1 MASPLLSP
9 PETLPDRLPRLL
21 DEGGIVVCSYCFPPM
36 AVGSAFIL
44 DRVLSQFDLGETVVY
59 AGRYHGF
66 TTHLDDFGKTKA
78 EVVFR
83 DVPRWWP
90 RRDRELRVGKLHV
103 PVRIRTLGNLFV
115 SLRVA
120 FDLARELRK
129 PERKALLVV
138 YPTQP
143 FLLAGCLAALTT
155 KKPFLV
161 YLTDVYVEGLPRGK
175 RVGRLIERYMA
186 RRASALFGM
195 SDAHCAQLAGRM
207 RAQGVEDPL
216 VVEIP
221 QPYVPP
227 SEGATLTRPLEG
239 KPAILF
245 TGAIYNQ
252 HVDSVQRLIEALD
265 RPSLADLDPRFNIFS
280 QFDAETLAQEGIEIG
295 GRVSLRSATVD
306 ETLAGQRAADILFLA
321 MSFTVS
327 EAVRTTGSPTKTP
340 EYLAAGRPILV
351 HAPSES
357 YVARYAR
364 EYGWGEVVSEPDV
377 HAVAH
382 AIRRLATDEARQAEL
397 VAAAAATLPRHLAPV
412 VAETFRQTVRKV
424 VADGAR

>member
-1 MASPLLSP
+1 MASPSISP
-9 PETLPDRLPRLL
+9 PEPALDDRPRLL

-36 AVGSAFIL
+36 AVGPAFIL
-44 DRVLSQFDLGETVVY
+44 DRLLSQLDLGETVVY

-66 TTHLDDFGKTKA
+66 TTHSDDFGKTKA
-78 EVVFR
+78 EIVFR

-90 RRDRELRVGKLHV
+90 RRDRELRVGSMRV

-120 FDLARELRK
+120 FDLAREMRK
-129 PERKALLVV
+129 PERKALVVV

-143 FLLAGCLAALTT
+143 FLLAGCLAAMTT

-175 RVGRLIERYMA
+175 RIGRRIERYMA

-221 QPYVPP
+221 HPYVPP
-227 SEGATLTRPLEG
+227 SEGAALTKPLEG
-239 KPAILF
+239 NPSILF
-245 TGAIYNQ
+245 AGAIYDQ
-252 HVDSVQRLIEALD
+252 HVDSVQRLIEAFES
-265 RPSLADLDPRFNIFS
+265 PVLADLDPHFNLFS
-280 QFDAETLAQEGIEIG
+280 QLDAETLAREGIEVG
-295 GRVSLRSATVD
+295 GRVSLRAATVD
-306 ETLAGQRAADILFLA
+306 ETLAGQRAADILFLGI
-321 MSFTVS
+321 SFTVG

-351 HAPSES
+351 HGPPES

-364 EYGWGEVVSEPDV
+364 EYGWGEVVDVPDV
-377 HAVAH
+377 EAVAQ

-397 VAAAAATLPRHLAPV
+397 IAGAAKTLPRHLAPV

-424 VADGAR
+424 VAAAGR